1 MLYYIS
7 SEKDKQKIMS
17 KGLGRAAISWTGG
30 KDSSLALY
38 EATLLGYEIVSLVT
52 FVPHGK
58 PEFLAHPIGFMKYQ
72 AEALCLPHHTLEV
85 NEPIKE
91 SYEKAIRFLREEHG
105 ITILITGDIAEVDGY
120 PNWIRECSKYS
131 GVDVLT
137 PLWGC
142 NRAELLNRLI
152 SNRFKIIFSCVKKPW
167 FTDDWLG
174 MELNKD
180 SFERLCTI
188 HDETGLDIC
197 GERGEYHTL
206 VLDDPLFK
214 NSIYIDAYLKRA
226 RDFLM
231 YIDIQRVTL
240 KEK

>member
-1 MLYYIS
+1 
-7 SEKDKQKIMS
+7 MS
-17 KGLGRAAISWTGG
+17 KELGSAAILWTGG

-38 EATLLGYEIVSLVT
+38 EATLLGYEIVSLAT
-52 FVPHGK
+52 FAPVK

-72 AEALCLPHHTLEV
+72 AEALSLPHHTLEV
-85 NEPIKE
+85 NEPLKE
-91 SYEKAIRFLREEHG
+91 SYEKAIEFLREEHG
-105 ITILITGDIAEVDGY
+105 ITTLITGDIAEVDGH
-120 PNWIRECSKYS
+120 PNWIRECSERS

-142 NRAELLNRLI
+142 NRVELLNRLI
-152 SNRFKIIFSCVKKPW
+152 SYKFKIIFSCVKKPW

-180 SFERLCTI
+180 SLEQLCTI
-188 HDETGLDIC
+188 NAETGLDIC

-206 VLDDPLFK
+206 VLDGPSFK
-214 NSIYIDAYLKRA
+214 KSIHISAYLKRA

-231 YIDIQRVTL
+231 YIDIQGVAL
-240 KEK
+240 EEK